1 MFVLAVFISNRY
13 CAVYSRHFNDFPLM
27 GSIGEWTQRKMK
39 TKAEYLAKAK
49 RCEERAR
56 KVRNLENRDWQL
68 TLSRVYRNLAKAES
82 EAVARRLSV
91 AA

>member
-1 MFVLAVFISNRY
+1 
-13 CAVYSRHFNDFPLM
+13 
-27 GSIGEWTQRKMK
+27 MK

-56 KVRNLENRDWQL
+56 KIRNLENRDWQL
-68 TLSRVYRNLAKAES
+68 TLSQVYRNLAKAES
-82 EAVARRLSV
+82 EASPRRLLV